1 MDDQTPRATTDD
13 GADDREAPR
22 RILVA
27 DDEHLVGRHTT
38 SALKTL
44 GFEVVGP
51 AKNGAEAVKL
61 AEREQPDMAI
71 LDIRMPEMDGLA
83 AAREL
88 WQRFGT
94 PVIILSAFSNER
106 YLDQAR
112 KTGVFGYLIK
122 PAMMDDLR
130 VAIGVAWSRYRDS
143 RD

>member
-1 MDDQTPRATTDD
+1 MNAQTTEPQLEPNQTSL
-13 GADDREAPR
+13 PR

-44 GFEVVGP
+44 GFEVIGP
-51 AKNGAEAVKL
+51 AKNGAEAIAL
-61 AEREQPDMAI
+61 AEREKPEMAI

-88 WQRFGT
+88 WERYRM
-94 PVIILSAFSNER
+94 PVIILSAFSNDR

-130 VAIGVAWSRYRDS
+130 VSIGVAWSRFQDTRD
-143 RD
+143 